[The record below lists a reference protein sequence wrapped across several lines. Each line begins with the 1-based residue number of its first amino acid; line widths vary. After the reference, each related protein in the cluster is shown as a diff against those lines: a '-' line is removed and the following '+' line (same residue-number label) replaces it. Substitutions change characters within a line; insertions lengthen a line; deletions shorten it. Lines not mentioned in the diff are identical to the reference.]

1 MKNDIVSYELGS
13 FIDFKGNERMV
24 IACAVSQ
31 SVNNT
36 DKTQFTANWS
46 NHNSDPIL
54 IVRVISIGIA
64 VYNSEDEFNIEQGK
78 TIAYNRALY
87 NNPSIFIAKGG
98 VFNKATTSELLKKAI
113 SNFAKNPES
122 IIDGYNEAAE
132 KYAVIQE
139 SKNAIKNFT
148 KEERAIIDAY
158 NKGVDTLGV
167 MQKALPYLNAL
178 KNKSTLV
185 D

>member
-1 MKNDIVSYELGS
+1 M
-13 FIDFKGNERMV
+13 
-24 IACAVSQ
+24 
-31 SVNNT
+31 
-36 DKTQFTANWS
+36 
-46 NHNSDPIL
+46 
-54 IVRVISIGIA
+54 
-64 VYNSEDEFNIEQGK
+64 
-78 TIAYNRALY
+78 Y

-122 IIDGYNEAAE
+122 IIDGYNEAAK

>member
-13 FIDFKGNERMV
+13 FIDFKGNERLV

-36 DKTQFTANWS
+36 EKEKFTASWS
-46 NHNSDPIL
+46 SDGSDPFL
-54 IVRVISIGIA
+54 IVRVISIGLA
-64 VYNSEDEFNIEQGK
+64 VYNSEDEFDIEQGK
-78 TIAYNRALY
+78 KIAYNRALY

-113 SNFAKNPES
+113 DNFAKNPES
-122 IIDGYNEAAE
+122 IIDGYNEASE
-132 KYAVIQE
+132 KYAAIQE
-139 SKNAIKNFT
+139 SKEAIKNFT
-148 KEERAIIDAY
+148 EEERAIVDAY

>member
-1 MKNDIVSYELGS
+1 MKKVVVITGGGS
-13 FIDFKGNERMV
+13 GMG
-24 IACAVSQ
+24 
-31 SVNNT
+31 
-36 DKTQFTANWS
+36 
-46 NHNSDPIL
+46 L
-54 IVRVISIGIA
+54 
-64 VYNSEDEFNIEQGK
+64 
-78 TIAYNRALY
+78 
-87 NNPSIFIAKGG
+87 
-98 VFNKATTSELLKKAI
+98 
-113 SNFAKNPES
+113 
-122 IIDGYNEAAE
+122 EAAK

-158 NKGVDTLGV
+158 NKGVDTLSV